1 MIKQNEQ
8 RNFIEMLAQKEISFL
23 KEDIARICMHVS
35 TCVDVFVWLA
45 SVASSICYGIAWVY
59 RVILT
64 RFDHNQMEYTK
75 QI

>member
-35 TCVDVFVWLA
+35 TCVDVFV
-45 SVASSICYGIAWVY
+45 
-59 RVILT
+59 
-64 RFDHNQMEYTK
+64 
-75 QI
+75 